1 MGTSTGEEAIPARE
15 GELPAAPG
23 GASVPGGRIGRLLP
37 RKWHR
42 VLRRGLFLLALLLV
56 GIFAMQLAPKNP
68 LRVVAGDRLK
78 APGAVLRDGTIAWFG
93 TDGVGRDV
101 LSRMIAGARL
111 SLLIGLGSVAVAGI
125 LGTTLGLIAGFFGGR
140 LGDVIMRLVDIQMAF
155 PSVLLALAIA
165 AALGPSVLT
174 LVLALG
180 FSYWTSYARLAR
192 GIVLSIKEKEY
203 VLAATVCGASGARVL
218 FRHVLPNAINP
229 VMILASLHL
238 GQMIIAEASLS
249 YLGLGIQPPDISWGG
264 MIADGRNYLGSAWWA
279 ATFPGVAIAVT
290 VLVMGMFGD
299 AVRDALDPKFRF
311 H

>member
-1 MGTSTGEEAIPARE
+1 MDRGRPALEPPATLARWETAARADIGGPPAR
-15 GELPAAPG
+15 LPSG
-23 GASVPGGRIGRLLP
+23 
-37 RKWHR
+37 KWHR
-42 VLRRGLFLLALLLV
+42 VGRRGLLLLGLLGV
-56 GIFAMQLAPKNP
+56 AIFAGQLAPKDP
-68 LRVVAGDRLK
+68 RRVMAGDRLK
-78 APGAVLRDGTIAWFG
+78 PPGASLRDGTITLLG

-101 LSRMIAGARL
+101 FSRIIAGARL
-111 SLLIGLGSVAVAGI
+111 SLLIGLSSVSVASAP
-125 LGTTLGLIAGFFGGR
+125 GTNLGLFSGYFGGR
-140 LGDVIMRLVDIQMAF
+140 LGDAIMRLVDIQMAF

-192 GIVLSIKEKEY
+192 GIVLSIRERDY
-203 VLAATVCGASGARVL
+203 VVAAMSSGATSPRIL
-218 FRHVLPNAINP
+218 FRHVLPNAVNP

-279 ATFPGVAIAVT
+279 ATFPGTAIAIS
-290 VLVMGMFGD
+290 VLIMGRFGD

-311 H
+311 D

>member
-1 MGTSTGEEAIPARE
+1 MHLPTSDVVKLARDR
-15 GELPAAPG
+15 ATSRAPG
-23 GASVPGGRIGRLLP
+23 GAIVPRSRTSRLVSK
-37 RKWHR
+37 KWHR
-42 VLRRGLFLLALLLV
+42 VLRRGLLLLALLFV
-56 GIFAMQLAPKNP
+56 GIFAMQLTPKDP

-78 APGAVLRDGTIAWFG
+78 APGVVLRDGRIAVLG

-101 LSRMIAGARL
+101 LSRIIAGARL
-111 SLLIGLGSVAVAGI
+111 SLLIGLSSVGVAGI
-125 LGTTLGLIAGFFGGR
+125 LGTNLGLISGFFGGR

-203 VLAATVCGASGARVL
+203 VLAATVCGASSARIL
-218 FRHVLPNAINP
+218 LRHVLPNAINP

-279 ATFPGVAIAVT
+279 ATFPGMAIAAI
-290 VLVMGMFGD
+290 VLIMGLFGD

-311 H
+311 D

>member
-1 MGTSTGEEAIPARE
+1 MASLDNVLTLERSQKRFARLVA
-15 GELPAAPG
+15 LPG
-23 GASVPGGRIGRLLP
+23 MV
-37 RKWHR
+37 
-42 VLRRGLFLLALLLV
+42 VLVLLV
-56 GIFAMQLAPKNP
+56 VGPLAYMLFNSFFAKTLATPVP
-68 LRVVAGDRLK
+68 PRF
-78 APGAVLRDGTIAWFG
+78 AWFENYG
-93 TDGVGRDV
+93 NLFTDGRFWNAF
-101 LSRMIAGARL
+101 LNSMIIMV
-111 SLLIGLGSVAVAGI
+111 IGIPVQS
-125 LGTTLGLIAGFFGGR
+125 F
-140 LGDVIMRLVDIQMAF
+140 
-155 PSVLLALAIA
+155 LA
-165 AALGPSVLT
+165 

-203 VLAATVCGASGARVL
+203 VLSATVCGASSARIL
-218 FRHVLPNAINP
+218 LRHVLPNAINP

-279 ATFPGVAIAVT
+279 ATFPGVAIAAT